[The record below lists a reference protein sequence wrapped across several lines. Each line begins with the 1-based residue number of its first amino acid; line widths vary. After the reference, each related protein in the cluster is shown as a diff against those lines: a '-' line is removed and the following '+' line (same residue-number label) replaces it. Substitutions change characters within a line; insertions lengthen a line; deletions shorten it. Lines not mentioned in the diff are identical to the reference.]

1 MCKCS
6 RKHSW
11 YESPQLIYGAD
22 TNRAGVNPFFFFF
35 LHLSPRRAECAD
47 KNTTRE
53 GEEILKQMKTGTQ
66 KEQYLY
72 LHERECF
79 AMSKSLV
86 AVEVCNE
93 VTRRDSKK
101 DFLSTHIQH
110 LFSAQNYLPA
120 RR

>member
-53 GEEILKQMKTGTQ
+53 EEEILKQMKTGTQ

-79 AMSKSLV
+79 AMSKS
-86 AVEVCNE
+86 
-93 VTRRDSKK
+93 
-101 DFLSTHIQH
+101 
-110 LFSAQNYLPA
+110 
-120 RR
+120 